1 MTALSLV
8 PDGQA
13 TVAEQPRDRPLGLP
27 AVPAEALAGPH
38 GRSGDARDDVPLA
51 QNVPFTA
58 AHAVDVMDW
67 KNVGWP
73 VAHAAAIA
81 WQAVKAGETLT
92 VLSLE
97 PELYAGTGMTPLNL
111 PDPLFS
117 RVCNRPITDGISRFH
132 DREVRTNTPVSPAAR
147 HCSFPPRADHTITF
161 GKRMMSESDETGWLI
176 GFVET
181 KGRSRLVGIQRTPQ
195 WGLAYARPH

>member
-1 MTALSLV
+1 
-8 PDGQA
+8 
-13 TVAEQPRDRPLGLP
+13 
-27 AVPAEALAGPH
+27 
-38 GRSGDARDDVPLA
+38 
-51 QNVPFTA
+51 
-58 AHAVDVMDW
+58 VDVMDW

-97 PELYAGTGMTPLNL
+97 PELYAGTGMTSLNL

-117 RVCNRPITDGISRFH
+117 RVSNRPITDGISSFH

-147 HCSFPPRADHTITF
+147 HCSFPPRADPTITF
-161 GKRMMSESDETGWLI
+161 GKRMMSESDETGRSGLLRRKAGAGSW
-176 GFVET
+176 GFRGHLSGALLTRGPTE
-181 KGRSRLVGIQRTPQ
+181 GIR
-195 WGLAYARPH
+195 R